1 MKKRKER
8 SEEPGE
14 KEPEN
19 AGDLRS
25 IVAGAKVAAAEEE
38 TQVRLRTSST
48 GNRSGHLGAPAVKP
62 RPKSYAAPDA
72 RPRSDSKTER
82 KLSSGESFDSEFIP
96 PPPVLDTEEE
106 SRSGEETTRVS
117 NTLWGSRDG
126 TVVEHLPPT
135 NVARVRFPDLASR
148 LVG

>member
-1 MKKRKER
+1 MLKSKQFLLQFIMKKRKER

-19 AGDLRS
+19 AGELRS
-25 IVAGAKVAAAEEE
+25 IVAGAKAAAAEEE

-48 GNRSGHLGAPAVKP
+48 GNRTGHLGAPAVKP
-62 RPKSYAAPDA
+62 RPKSFAAPDA

-82 KLSSGESFDSEFIP
+82 KLSSEESFDSEFIP

-106 SRSGEETTRVS
+106 SRSGEESPRVS
-117 NTLWGSRDG
+117 DAFCVWKFRQEAVKQPFSETC
-126 TVVEHLPPT
+126 
-135 NVARVRFPDLASR
+135 
-148 LVG
+148 